1 MPQEIALYGEFTIKE
16 TMMYFGWIF
25 GMKTAEI
32 VERLQFLLNFLDLP
46 SQNRLV
52 KNLSGGQQRR
62 VSFAVALMHDPELL
76 ILDEPTVGVDPLLRQ
91 SIWNH
96 LVNIT
101 KAGQKTVIITTHYI
115 EEARQAHTI
124 GLMRSGRLLAEES
137 PGALLQKYRCSN
149 LEDVFLK
156 LSRKQVIGANNA
168 AGELNVS
175 NLSLSA
181 LAFGNKK
188 DAPVYISQDS
198 GVVGLNFH
206 QSKEVLVNDQNGSAI
221 SVSIFTNF
229 LLNLL
234 FICVFVGFGITF
246 STSPPLSDNVFLVRF
261 VLLFIFTIMFVHK
274 IQFQ

>member
-1 MPQEIALYGEFTIKE
+1 MLGGKPGTKGSGVPGKRVGYMPQEIALYGEFTIKE
-16 TMMYFGWIF
+16 TMMYFGWIY
-25 GMKTAEI
+25 GMQTSEI
-32 VERLQFLLNFLDLP
+32 MERLHFLLNFLDLP

-96 LVNIT
+96 LIHIT

-124 GLMRSGRLLAEES
+124 GLMRTGRLLAEES
-137 PGALLQKYRCSN
+137 PQVLLSMYRCQS

-156 LSRKQVIGANNA
+156 LSRSSGQATA
-168 AGELNVS
+168 ASVEQMNIKGNI
-175 NLSLSA
+175 SLSA
-181 LAFGNKK
+181 LAFGSKK
-188 DAPVYISQDS
+188 DNPVYVSQES

-206 QSKEVLVNDQNGSAI
+206 QSKEVLITDSNGSTI
-221 SVSIFTNF
+221 TVR
-229 LLNLL
+229 LN
-234 FICVFVGFGITF
+234 
-246 STSPPLSDNVFLVRF
+246 
-261 VLLFIFTIMFVHK
+261 
-274 IQFQ
+274 

>member
-1 MPQEIALYGEFTIKE
+1 MGRRRLNSGEIWVLGGKPGTKGSGVPGNRVGYMPQEIALYGEFSIKE

-25 GMKTAEI
+25 GMQTTEI
-32 VERLQFLLNFLDLP
+32 NERLQFLLNFLDLP

-96 LVNIT
+96 LIHIT

-137 PGALLQKYRCSN
+137 PQVLLTMYRCQS
-149 LEDVFLK
+149 LEEVFLK
-156 LSRKQVIGANNA
+156 LSRKQGAPA
-168 AGELNVS
+168 QPTELNIS
-175 NLSLSA
+175 NNISLSA
-181 LAFGNKK
+181 LAFGRK
-188 DAPVYISQDS
+188 DNPVYVTQES
-198 GVVGLNFH
+198 GVVGLNFY
-206 QSKEVLVNDQNGSAI
+206 QSKEVLISDSNSGSTYGVNN
-221 SVSIFTNF
+221 
-229 LLNLL
+229 
-234 FICVFVGFGITF
+234 
-246 STSPPLSDNVFLVRF
+246 
-261 VLLFIFTIMFVHK
+261 
-274 IQFQ
+274 